1 MSRRKRKSPTKKF
14 HNFHFNSTPAV
25 RREVFA
31 RLARGEIAYNIDLY
45 IYIGGLDKKLK
56 TRGIWMVVVCLWPT
70 LLVAQ
75 RPMYIGALGGLAT
88 LSGDGSSNI
97 TGSSAATSLYDPYN
111 GGAASL
117 FWGWHIFKYVSIQGN
132 YIWNRND
139 LTLISTLSNPTASSF
154 YKQPMS
160 STENAFIGDV
170 LVYFRPRG
178 DRVRPYL
185 SQGGGV
191 VLFSSRVNG
200 SPVTNGSLLA
210 PPGNSNST
218 FPGSR
223 TAVGLDV
230 RVAHAWYFRYTF
242 GENISHNPVSA
253 QLSPPGQRLLK
264 NFQNLFGMYRTF

>member
-1 MSRRKRKSPTKKF
+1 M
-14 HNFHFNSTPAV
+14 
-25 RREVFA
+25 
-31 RLARGEIAYNIDLY
+31 AYNYDAY
-45 IYIGGLDKKLK
+45 FEGPGKNLK
-56 TRGIWMVVVCLWPT
+56 TRRTLMVVVCLWPT
-70 LLVAQ
+70 LLLAQ

-88 LSGDGSSNI
+88 LSGDGSSNV
-97 TGSSAATSLYDPYN
+97 TASSASTSLYDPRN
-111 GGAASL
+111 GGAASI

-139 LTLISTLSNPTASSF
+139 LTLTSTLLNPTASSF
-154 YKQPMS
+154 YQQPMS
-160 STENAFIGDV
+160 SAENAFIGDV

-191 VLFSSRVNG
+191 VHFSSRVSGSTVSNG
-200 SPVTNGSLLA
+200 NLA
-210 PPGNSNST
+210 VPPGGSSST
-218 FPGSR
+218 FPTSR

-230 RVAHAWYFRYTF
+230 RVARAWYFRYTF

>member
-1 MSRRKRKSPTKKF
+1 MKT
-14 HNFHFNSTPAV
+14 H
-25 RREVFA
+25 
-31 RLARGEIAYNIDLY
+31 RL
-45 IYIGGLDKKLK
+45 
-56 TRGIWMVVVCLWPT
+56 WMVVIWLWPT
-70 LLVAQ
+70 LLLAQ
-75 RPMYIGALGGLAT
+75 RPMYIGGLGGLAT
-88 LSGDGSSNI
+88 LSGDGSSNV
-97 TGSSAATSLYDPYN
+97 TASSAATSLYDPKN

-117 FWGWHIFKYVSIQGN
+117 FWGWHLFKYVSIQGN
-132 YIWNRND
+132 YIWNHND
-139 LTLISTLSNPTASSF
+139 LTLVSTLSNPSGF
-154 YKQPMS
+154 YKRPMS
-160 STENAFIGDV
+160 STENAIVGDV

-191 VLFSSRVNG
+191 LLFRSSFNG
-200 SPVTNGSLLA
+200 SALSSGNLSA
-210 PPGNSNST
+210 PPGNSSST

-230 RVAHAWYFRYTF
+230 RVARSWYFRYTF

>member
-1 MSRRKRKSPTKKF
+1 M
-14 HNFHFNSTPAV
+14 A
-25 RREVFA
+25 
-31 RLARGEIAYNIDLY
+31 L
-45 IYIGGLDKKLK
+45 
-56 TRGIWMVVVCLWPT
+56 LWPT
-70 LLVAQ
+70 MLLAQ
-75 RPMYIGALGGLAT
+75 RQMYVGALGGLAT

-97 TGSSAATSLYDPYN
+97 TASSAATSLYDPQN
-111 GGAASL
+111 GGTASV
-117 FWGWHIFKYVSIQGN
+117 FWGWHLFKYVSLQGN

-139 LTLISTLSNPTASSF
+139 LTLTSTLSNSAASSF

-160 STENAFIGDV
+160 SSENALIGDV

-191 VLFSSRVNG
+191 LFFSSRVNG
-200 SPVTNGSLLA
+200 SAISSGNQLA
-210 PPGNSNST
+210 LPGNSSST
-218 FPGSR
+218 FAGSR

-230 RVAHAWYFRYTF
+230 RVGHAWYFRYTF
-242 GENISHNPVSA
+242 GENISHNPVSV

>member
-1 MSRRKRKSPTKKF
+1 
-14 HNFHFNSTPAV
+14 
-25 RREVFA
+25 
-31 RLARGEIAYNIDLY
+31 
-45 IYIGGLDKKLK
+45 
-56 TRGIWMVVVCLWPT
+56 
-70 LLVAQ
+70 LLLAQ
-75 RPMYIGALGGLAT
+75 RPLYIGALGGLAT

-97 TGSSAATSLYDPYN
+97 TASSAATSLYAPQN

-117 FWGWHIFKYVSIQGN
+117 FLGWHIFKYVSIQGN

-139 LTLISTLSNPTASSF
+139 LTLTSTLSNPAAVSF

-170 LVYFRPRG
+170 LVYFRARG
-178 DRVRPYL
+178 DRIRPYL

-191 VLFSSRVNG
+191 VLFSSRVSGRALSSGN
-200 SPVTNGSLLA
+200 LLA
-210 PPGNSNST
+210 PPGNSSST

-253 QLSPPGQRLLK
+253 QLSPPGQRFLK
-264 NFQNLFGMYRTF
+264 NFQNLFGMFRTF

>member
-1 MSRRKRKSPTKKF
+1 M
-14 HNFHFNSTPAV
+14 
-25 RREVFA
+25 
-31 RLARGEIAYNIDLY
+31 
-45 IYIGGLDKKLK
+45 
-56 TRGIWMVVVCLWPT
+56 VVCLWPT
-70 LLVAQ
+70 LLLAQ
-75 RPMYIGALGGLAT
+75 RPLYIGALGGLAT

-97 TGSSAATSLYDPYN
+97 TASSAATSLYAPQN

-117 FWGWHIFKYVSIQGN
+117 FLGWHIFKYVSIQGN

-139 LTLISTLSNPTASSF
+139 LTLTSTLSNPAAVSF

-170 LVYFRPRG
+170 LVYFRARG
-178 DRVRPYL
+178 DRIRPYL
-185 SQGGGV
+185 SQGVGV
-191 VLFSSRVNG
+191 VHVSSRVNG
-200 SPVTNGSLLA
+200 SVVSSGSILM
-210 PPGNSNST
+210 PPGNSTST

-230 RVAHAWYFRYTF
+230 QVAHAWYFRYTF
-242 GENISHNPVSA
+242 GENISHNPVSV

>member
-1 MSRRKRKSPTKKF
+1 M
-14 HNFHFNSTPAV
+14 
-25 RREVFA
+25 
-31 RLARGEIAYNIDLY
+31 
-45 IYIGGLDKKLK
+45 
-56 TRGIWMVVVCLWPT
+56 
-70 LLVAQ
+70 
-75 RPMYIGALGGLAT
+75 
-88 LSGDGSSNI
+88 
-97 TGSSAATSLYDPYN
+97 
-111 GGAASL
+111 
-117 FWGWHIFKYVSIQGN
+117 
-132 YIWNRND
+132 
-139 LTLISTLSNPTASSF
+139 
-154 YKQPMS
+154 
-160 STENAFIGDV
+160 
-170 LVYFRPRG
+170 
-178 DRVRPYL
+178 
-185 SQGGGV
+185 

>member
-1 MSRRKRKSPTKKF
+1 
-14 HNFHFNSTPAV
+14 
-25 RREVFA
+25 
-31 RLARGEIAYNIDLY
+31 
-45 IYIGGLDKKLK
+45 LK
-56 TRGIWMVVVCLWPT
+56 TRGVLGVVVCLWPT
-70 LLVAQ
+70 LLLAQ
-75 RPMYIGALGGLAT
+75 RPLYIGALGGLAT
-88 LSGDGSSNI
+88 LSGDGSANI
-97 TGSSAATSLYDPYN
+97 TASSAATSLYAPQN

-117 FWGWHIFKYVSIQGN
+117 FLGWHIFKYVSIQGN

-139 LTLISTLSNPTASSF
+139 LTLTSTLSNPAAVSF

-170 LVYFRPRG
+170 LVYFRARG
-178 DRVRPYL
+178 DRIRPYL

-191 VLFSSRVNG
+191 VLFSTRESG
-200 SPVTNGSLLA
+200 SALASGNLLA
-210 PPGNSNST
+210 PPGNSSSA

-253 QLSPPGQRLLK
+253 ELSPPGQRLLK
-264 NFQNLFGMYRTF
+264 NFQNLFGMFRTF